1 MKGAGHPLKLVRAAL
16 LATLL
21 ATGLT
26 LPGVARAEPAASARL
41 DSIATVFAQRGFAG
55 AICVMRGAD
64 TLLDR
69 GYGMADRE
77 AGIANAAAVR
87 YPIGSL
93 TKSFTAAAVM
103 KLVERGKLTTSDS
116 LRRWVP
122 EVSPAWSGVT
132 LRHLLT
138 HTAGIP
144 DPQDDSDFVRFG
156 REGSPGLI
164 AARRYAGRP
173 LDFPPGSGYA
183 YSNTGYQVLGAV
195 IEAASG
201 ESYESF
207 VEHELL
213 QPLHLAETGFEPGV
227 HDSANEAVGYFNK
240 RSGVVLAPVN
250 DLGMAYAAGALVSTT
265 HDLVR
270 WEQALLQG
278 GVVHGEAFTEMVTPL
293 AGDYAYGIHHRAG
306 PGREVYYHTGKIGG
320 FDSAMGW
327 YPADSVAVVVL
338 GNHAGGWRINELYD
352 ALAGASHA
360 AERGR

>member
-1 MKGAGHPLKLVRAAL
+1 VRAGLLAVLIAAGVALPGAARAGHAP
-16 LATLL
+16 
-21 ATGLT
+21 
-26 LPGVARAEPAASARL
+26 SARL
-41 DSIATVFAQRGFAG
+41 DSIATAFAQRGFAG
-55 AICVMRGAD
+55 SICVIRGAD

-77 AGIANAAAVR
+77 AGGGNGPAVR
-87 YPIGSL
+87 YPIGSI

-103 KLVERGKLTTSDS
+103 RLVESGKLRTSDS

-122 EVSPAWSGVT
+122 EASPAWSGVT
-132 LRHLLT
+132 LRHLLS
-138 HTAGIP
+138 HTGGIP
-144 DPQDDSDFVRFG
+144 DLQDDSDAVRLG
-156 REGSPGLI
+156 RGGSPGLI

-173 LDFPPGSGYA
+173 LDFPPGSGFA
-183 YSNTGYQVLGAV
+183 YSNTGYLLLGAV

-207 VEHELL
+207 IVRELL
-213 QPLHLAETGFEPGV
+213 QPLHLAGTGFEPGV
-227 HDSANEAVGYFNK
+227 HESAKEATGYFNT
-240 RSGVVLAPVN
+240 RPDVVRAPVA

-278 GVVHGEAFTEMVTPL
+278 RVVHGAAFTEMVTPRI
-293 AGDYAYGIHHRAG
+293 GDYAYGIHHRAG

-320 FDSAMGW
+320 FDSVMGW

-338 GNHAGGWRINELYD
+338 GNQAGGWRINELYD

-360 AERGR
+360 AGPDR